1 MVQRLSAAII
11 PALAAAAALSLGQT
25 PPDADKSL
33 APRLAA
39 VVERIEKA
47 PAAADPQPHEFSEA
61 ELNGYLAWRLEKS
74 GEDLLRDVRLRL
86 YPGNRVEGWIELDF
100 RGRSIP
106 AWIKERIN
114 LYFEATLE
122 VQPGR
127 ARFAFHKLFLEKE
140 PMPMMMLDMIIFLAS
155 QMGKTDAR
163 GVDDWQSLP
172 ASVRDIRTGPA
183 RLTIWFQP

>member
-1 MVQRLSAAII
+1 MPRLIAAFV
-11 PALAAAAALSLGQT
+11 PVLAAVAAAFSAGQT
-25 PPDADKSL
+25 PPQADKAL

-39 VVERIEKA
+39 VIERIEKS
-47 PAAADPQPHEFSEA
+47 PVAAQPRPHEFSEA
-61 ELNGYLAWRLEKS
+61 ELNGYLAWRLETSK
-74 GEDLLRDVRLRL
+74 EDLLRDVRLRL
-86 YPGNRVEGWIELDF
+86 YPDNRVEGWIELDF
-100 RGRSIP
+100 RGREIP

-155 QMGKTDAR
+155 QMGKTDAQ
-163 GVDDWQSLP
+163 GVNDWQTLP
-172 ASVRDIRTGPA
+172 AAVRDIRTGPA
-183 RLTIWFQP
+183 RLTVWF